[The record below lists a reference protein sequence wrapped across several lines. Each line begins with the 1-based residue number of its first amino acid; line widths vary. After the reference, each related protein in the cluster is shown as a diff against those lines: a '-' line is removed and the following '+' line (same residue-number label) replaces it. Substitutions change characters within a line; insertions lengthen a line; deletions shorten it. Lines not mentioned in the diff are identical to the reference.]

1 MTARRALMFAA
12 LAVFG
17 AAATYGAG
25 LISTTPVVTQSDTEC
40 DSCSARKQSQKELR
54 DALARTRNQ
63 GN

>member
-1 MTARRALMFAA
+1 MTARRALMLAA
-12 LAVFG
+12 LAAFG

-25 LISTTPVVTQSDTEC
+25 LMTHTPVVTQSDTEC

-54 DALARTRNQ
+54 EAMSRTRKQ